1 VVEISSS
8 LREARRRRGFE
19 LAQVAADTHIRTR
32 YLKALE
38 DERFDLLPGTAYV
51 RGFLRTY
58 AGYLGLEPELF
69 VDEYNARFAPPEEPP
84 PQLKPL
90 RRLERDRLRV
100 RATVGAGL
108 AVAVVAMAAWRLDAD
123 DEPTAPAPPVGSA
136 ARTPP
141 PSPGKTPARVRP
153 EARPATLVL
162 TATEGACWLSV
173 RLGSRLGRRLYE
185 GTVEQGESL
194 RFGRKR
200 LWIRLGAPSNL
211 EASLNGEPA
220 ALPEDTASVTVA
232 SATIRTV
239 EGD

>member
-1 VVEISSS
+1 VVEIGSS

-90 RRLERDRLRV
+90 RRLERHRLRV